1 MRKRHVIWFALLLAA
16 ELLLPASPALA
27 EGNPPDDGI
36 TVWGEDYTVHEGE
49 HLDGDLVVFGGSAF
63 LELDSRVEGSV
74 IVWNGD
80 ADVDG
85 TIESDLV
92 VTNGDITLGDDAR
105 IEGNVVC
112 SWNCDIEQA
121 EGARVEGTVIDGV
134 SPPMLDFRFLPD
146 FRFERDRDFR
156 MPFPVNGWAAAPGAV
171 LRWAFRLIR
180 GVASILVIA
189 VVAGLVALIWP
200 GQTARIGRTVAEAP
214 GPTFGIGLLAA
225 LAAVAAIIVLAI
237 TICLVPTAILIA
249 LALGIAGLFGWIAVG
264 ALLGERLLETFNAR
278 EVAPMWAA
286 GLGTLVISLVSAG
299 LGLVPC
305 LGILGAIAT
314 LVLGCMGLGAVV
326 LTRFGTTRYAPSRP
340 TPSQPVPEPATAV
353 QFTGTSD
360 ESDESSAEGAAEEED
375 VAKQADASET

>member
-92 VTNGDITLGDDAR
+92 VTNGDITLGDDACV
-105 IEGNVVC
+105 EGNVVC

-299 LGLVPC
+299 LGLVRC

-340 TPSQPVPEPATAV
+340 TLSQPVPEPAI

-375 VAKQADASET
+375 VAKQAEDSET